1 MIQVRNL
8 FKSFNGQPV
17 LEDITFEVNKGEIV
31 VILGESGT
39 GKSVLLKHLVGLLK
53 PDQGNILVDSQD
65 ITRMSEPE
73 LLNLR
78 KEMGYLFQEGA
89 LYDFMN
95 VFENIAFPLREHT
108 DLDGKEIRLK
118 VQNILKLIGLEGI
131 EAKYPAEL
139 SGGMKKRVA
148 LARAIIMGSKILF
161 CDEPTSGLDPLRSR
175 DISDLIR
182 NVARKFHCTTVVT
195 SHDIQNSFRIAD
207 RLALLQNGRIA
218 AIGTAAELKA
228 SNNVFVREFIGA
240 QQGIC

>member
-1 MIQVRNL
+1 VIRVQHL
-8 FKSFNGQPV
+8 YKSFNDQRV
-17 LEDITFEVNKGEIV
+17 LEDIDLQVKRGEIL

-39 GKSVLLKHLVGLLK
+39 GKSVLLKHLIGLLK
-53 PDQGNILVDSQD
+53 PDRGSVLVDGKD
-65 ITRMSEPE
+65 ITKMSERG
-73 LLNLR
+73 LLDLR
-78 KEMGYLFQEGA
+78 KDIGYLFQEGA

-108 DLDGKEIRLK
+108 AFDGKTIREK

-131 EAKYPAEL
+131 EEKYPVEL

-148 LARAIIMGSKILF
+148 LARAIILDSKILL

-182 NVARKFHCTTVVT
+182 GVARKLRCTTVVT
-195 SHDIQNSFRIAD
+195 SHDIQNSLRIAD

-218 AIGTAAELKA
+218 ATGTPAEFKV
-228 SNNVFVREFIGA
+228 SDNIFVTEFIN
-240 QQGIC
+240 

>member
-1 MIQVRNL
+1 MIRVQHL
-8 FKSFNGQPV
+8 YKSFNDQRV
-17 LEDITFEVNKGEIV
+17 LEDIDLQVKRGEIL

-39 GKSVLLKHLVGLLK
+39 GKSVLLKHLIGLLK
-53 PDQGNILVDSQD
+53 PDRGSVLVDGKD
-65 ITRMSEPE
+65 ITKMSERG
-73 LLNLR
+73 LLDLR
-78 KEMGYLFQEGA
+78 KDIGYVFQEGA

-108 DLDGKEIRLK
+108 AFDGKTIREK

-131 EAKYPAEL
+131 EEKYPVEL

-148 LARAIIMGSKILF
+148 LARAIILDSKILL

-182 NVARKFHCTTVVT
+182 GVARKLRCTTVVT
-195 SHDIQNSFRIAD
+195 SHDIQNSLRIAD

-218 AIGTAAELKA
+218 ATGTPAEFKV
-228 SNNVFVREFIGA
+228 SDNIFVTEFIN
-240 QQGIC
+240 